1 MSESCDWSPS
11 ASLRALRLRAETLS
25 RIRGFFASRAILE
38 VETPQLSR
46 YGTTDPHIDSLRVS
60 SAYEQ
65 QQRYLHTSPEFA
77 MKRLLASGSGSIY
90 QVCKVFRD
98 AEIGRRHNPEF
109 SLLEWYRPGFDQVA
123 LMAEVDEL
131 VRELLATHMELGETL
146 TLRYDAAF
154 QRYLEVD
161 PLVTP
166 VPELASLVSGHGI
179 EIEMECGEEQRDDW
193 LDLLISQLI
202 EPQLPKQQPVFI
214 SHFPA
219 SQASL
224 ARLDPTD
231 SRFAHRFELYL
242 GGMEL
247 ANGFHELT
255 DASEQAARFQAERE
269 RRRDEGKW
277 DIPEDRHLLAAMQHG
292 LPDCAGVALGLDR
305 VLMLALGSD
314 DINDVI
320 AFPFERA

>member
-1 MSESCDWSPS
+1 MTDPCDWRSS
-11 ASLRALRLRAETLS
+11 ASPDALKLRADSLS
-25 RIRGFFASRAILE
+25 RIRGFFSARQVLE
-38 VETPQLSR
+38 VETPLLSQ
-46 YGTTDPHIDSLRVS
+46 YGTTDPHIDSLRVLS
-60 SAYEQ
+60 CYSDG
-65 QQRYLHTSPEFA
+65 QRYLHTSPEFA
-77 MKRLLASGSGSIY
+77 MKRLLASGSGAIY

-109 SLLEWYRPGFDQVA
+109 SLLEWYRPGFDQLV

-131 VRELLATHMELGETL
+131 VRELLAGHMELGETL

-154 QRYLEVD
+154 QQYLGID
-161 PLVTP
+161 PLSTP
-166 VPELASLVSGHGI
+166 VSELAQQAREHGI
-179 EIEMECGEEQRDDW
+179 DIEMDHAEEQRDDW

-224 ARLDPTD
+224 ARLDPAD
-231 SRFAHRFELYL
+231 GRFAHRFELYL

-255 DASEQAARFQAERE
+255 DATEQATRFRTERG

-277 DIPEDRHLLAAMQHG
+277 DVPEDRHLLAAMQHG

-305 VLMLALGSD
+305 VLMLALGSN
-314 DINDVI
+314 DIFDVI
-320 AFPFERA
+320 AFPYTRA